1 MSQDKHVTS
10 IEELTIPDSI
20 NPPSHTLYPI
30 GGIPVHVY
38 GIDEATKSL
47 EKSPSSELVVF
58 NLVHPRTRTYEYAQR
73 LAYLILDAYY
83 KARLQNG
90 ADLPP
95 AVAATFDLRNHGHRI
110 IADGNSDWREGNAT
124 HGQDMVTGIM
134 GTVQDVELVLEFLP
148 AYLPSV
154 LTTSENA
161 SLKKVWN
168 IVSGVSQGG
177 HITWKVAS
185 HANVNA
191 SEEKNWN
198 LLAAVPFIGCPD
210 LSTMLIHRILCQVC
224 ELSAAD
230 ARTLLETKVLNDDKL
245 AFKSTAYLTRA
256 ELADRLEAAGIQNVS
271 SKVFPKYWPQHLHD
285 LVAAQDKKTFEHAK
299 ENVANIFAINSH
311 DDPLVP
317 SWCTYEFAAEYPK
330 TGRPVSEDPYNKTL
344 YEVFGLGHIVT
355 NGMVD
360 IAIKYILSVVSDR
373 NKQ

>member
-1 MSQDKHVTS
+1 MAQDKCVTS

-161 SLKKVWN
+161 SLKRFGTLFLVFLR
-168 IVSGVSQGG
+168 
-177 HITWKVAS
+177 VAILPGKS
-185 HANVNA
+185 
-191 SEEKNWN
+191 
-198 LLAAVPFIGCPD
+198 LLMPMLMCRKKKLEPIG
-210 LSTMLIHRILCQVC
+210 SR
-224 ELSAAD
+224 
-230 ARTLLETKVLNDDKL
+230 
-245 AFKSTAYLTRA
+245 
-256 ELADRLEAAGIQNVS
+256 
-271 SKVFPKYWPQHLHD
+271 
-285 LVAAQDKKTFEHAK
+285 
-299 ENVANIFAINSH
+299 
-311 DDPLVP
+311 
-317 SWCTYEFAAEYPK
+317 
-330 TGRPVSEDPYNKTL
+330 
-344 YEVFGLGHIVT
+344 
-355 NGMVD
+355 
-360 IAIKYILSVVSDR
+360 SVHWMS
-373 NKQ
+373 